1 MKKFAMVT
9 SIAGIVCIVLGVVVI
24 TAASVAGASFPR
36 IMRNQMIHY
45 HNGRGQGYGSGDWEG
60 AEECS
65 FDGITEL
72 DAEVRK
78 GSLFIR
84 EGDTDR
90 MNVRIADSYGRAFCR
105 QDGNRL
111 EIDAGEDGGRAIM
124 DGKAKGFLDGFRSN
138 QHDRECQVE
147 ITVPA
152 GYRFESVDLDLGAG
166 YVEADALR
174 ADEINLDAG
183 AGYGEISSLEADRMR
198 ADVGVGYLNID
209 QADVASLLEADCGVG
224 SLEMD
229 ILGSL
234 EDFSYEVDCSMG
246 TVILDGESY
255 SGPFQNG
262 NEDLGFPAGTGTKM
276 MKLNCGVGSM
286 DISFEE

>member
-1 MKKFAMVT
+1 
-9 SIAGIVCIVLGVVVI
+9 
-24 TAASVAGASFPR
+24 
-36 IMRNQMIHY
+36 
-45 HNGRGQGYGSGDWEG
+45 
-60 AEECS
+60 
-65 FDGITEL
+65 
-72 DAEVRK
+72 
-78 GSLFIR
+78 
-84 EGDTDR
+84 
-90 MNVRIADSYGRAFCR
+90 
-105 QDGNRL
+105 
-111 EIDAGEDGGRAIM
+111 
-124 DGKAKGFLDGFRSN
+124 
-138 QHDRECQVE
+138 
-147 ITVPA
+147 
-152 GYRFESVDLDLGAG
+152 
-166 YVEADALR
+166 
-174 ADEINLDAG
+174 
-183 AGYGEISSLEADRMR
+183 MR

-262 NEDLGFPAGTGTKM
+262 NGDLGFPAGTGTKM